1 MSSAC
6 SFMWFQ
12 VETGHLRLQLPALR
26 RANIVGYRRT
36 NITHGRLVC
45 DQDSFSETE
54 QLESLRL
61 QEHGT
66 VVLMSNCL
74 VALTVLATLELE
86 SCGLANIPAAVIA
99 LEGSLTSL
107 ALPFNPDLQLA
118 HSDIATLLAL
128 RKLRKLDLRK
138 ILSGSQL
145 NGALARAVKAKLR
158 YSPSL
163 WSVGSL
169 QHLLNLPNAF
179 SARHGH
185 ALAVQVCFS
194 KGQRWDINGYSSEE
208 GSSF

>member
-1 MSSAC
+1 VSSAW

-12 VETGHLRLQLPALR
+12 VETGRLRLRLPALR

-36 NITHGRLVC
+36 NITRGRLDC

-54 QLESLRL
+54 HLRSLRL

-74 VALTVLATLELE
+74 ACLTVLAKLELE
-86 SCGLANIPAAVIA
+86 SCGLASIPAAVTA
-99 LEGSLTSL
+99 LEDSLASL

-118 HSDIATLLAL
+118 DSDVTVLLAL

-138 ILSGSQL
+138 VLSGSQL

-169 QHLLNLPNAF
+169 QHLLNLPNDF

-194 KGQRWDINGYSSEE
+194 KGQHWDINGYSSEE
-208 GSSF
+208 GLSL